1 MILKILFIL
10 ILLMKIA
17 ANKIEHIAE
26 DNRGDQNGKNDEQ
39 FLVDRDRHEVPVTSI
54 NILITYS
61 YHCHDRPIEANGVTV
76 LPTAQLLLFMLGV
89 EIYLANF

>member
-10 ILLMKIA
+10 ILLMKIT

-26 DNRGDQNGKNDEQ
+26 DNRGDQNCENDEH

-54 NILITYS
+54 NIPITYS
-61 YHCHDRPIEANGVTV
+61 YHCYDRPVETNCVTV
-76 LPTAQLLLFMLGV
+76 LPTAQLLFFMLGV
-89 EIYLANF
+89 EIYLPNF